1 MPNAYSLGLSREVA
15 YSLGVSREVAYS
27 LGVSREVVEVVDDA
41 VLEDVPAHLP
51 RDAVRVRVGVRVVG
65 MPLPCL

>member
-15 YSLGVSREVAYS
+15 YSLGVSRD
-27 LGVSREVVEVVDDA
+27 VVEVVDDA

-51 RDAVRVRVGVRVVG
+51 SDAVRLGVGARVVG